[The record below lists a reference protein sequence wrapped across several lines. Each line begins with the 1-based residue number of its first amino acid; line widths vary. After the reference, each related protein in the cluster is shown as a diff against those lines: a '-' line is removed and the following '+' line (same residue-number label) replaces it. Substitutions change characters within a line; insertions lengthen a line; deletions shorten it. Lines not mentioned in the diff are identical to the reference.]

1 MARPFSVI
9 DYAYNY
15 KVVRQWLGMIVT
27 VLNILFSF
35 QGKTVT
41 LKLKNVK
48 FEVKTRALTL
58 PYAVAT
64 VDEIFAVAKDLLK
77 TERDNES
84 PLPLRL
90 RLMGN

>member
-1 MARPFSVI
+1 MLIQLYIFFI
-9 DYAYNY
+9 FL
-15 KVVRQWLGMIVT
+15 K
-27 VLNILFSF
+27 
-35 QGKTVT
+35 GKTVT
-41 LKLKNVK
+41 LKLKNVN

-58 PYAVAT
+58 PYAVAA

-84 PLPLRL
+84 PQPLRL

>member
-1 MARPFSVI
+1 
-9 DYAYNY
+9 
-15 KVVRQWLGMIVT
+15 MIVT
-27 VLNILFSF
+27 ILNILFSF

-58 PYAVAT
+58 LYAVAT

>member
-1 MARPFSVI
+1 MSVTDFPDSEFNCVFS
-9 DYAYNY
+9 
-15 KVVRQWLGMIVT
+15 
-27 VLNILFSF
+27 SF
-35 QGKTVT
+35 FLQGKTVT
-41 LKLKNVK
+41 LKLKNVN

-77 TERDNES
+77 TAIDNES
-84 PLPLRL
+84 PQPLRL

>member
-1 MARPFSVI
+1 M
-9 DYAYNY
+9 
-15 KVVRQWLGMIVT
+15 K
-27 VLNILFSF
+27 
-35 QGKTVT
+35 GKTIT
-41 LKLKNVK
+41 LKLKNVN

-58 PYAVAT
+58 PCPVAT

-84 PLPLRL
+84 PKLLRL